1 MDGNFTIWENVGNC
15 SQSCGGGRQYQRR
28 NCTNP
33 APAYGGNNCTGN
45 TSRTISCNS
54 HACSG
59 IQTKEFLLL
68 LCTEILQFA
77 SKLSTLCLVSFICF
91 GLLCKRICFS
101 FMTYLHPFFDKFDY
115 IDGEM
120 LVSSLNTFAVLPWLN
135 FLLAIKKKTFRSQ
148 LWRFKMSFTFLPVNE
163 YMA

>member
-1 MDGNFTIWENVGNC
+1 MWHGVLQAVTYLDGSLSIWYQICFSWFLVDGNFTSWENVGNC

-91 GLLCKRICFS
+91 GLLCKS
-101 FMTYLHPFFDKFDY
+101 F
-115 IDGEM
+115 
-120 LVSSLNTFAVLPWLN
+120 VSVL
-135 FLLAIKKKTFRSQ
+135 
-148 LWRFKMSFTFLPVNE
+148 
-163 YMA
+163 